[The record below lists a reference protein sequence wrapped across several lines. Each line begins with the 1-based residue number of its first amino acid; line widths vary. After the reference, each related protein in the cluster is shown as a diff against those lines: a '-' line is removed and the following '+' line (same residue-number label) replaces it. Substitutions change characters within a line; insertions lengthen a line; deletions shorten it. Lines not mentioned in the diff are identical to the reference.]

1 LSDITLSGVAA
12 LLCLHSTQKRQ
23 ELNGRTCAIE
33 TLALFITPEINRPLT
48 QAVLTLPPWFAVVA
62 AGATIA
68 VTIAASATATTTTAI
83 TATAAA
89 VTTAASMSAAW
100 TAIGA
105 RARFIH
111 RQVTTAEIFA
121 VKLIDC
127 GGRLFRRGHL
137 DKAKASRAACHAIFD
152 NLRRLNIA
160 YFRKVIPQV
169 ITGSLERKV
178 PDIESCSHF
187 YL

>member
-1 LSDITLSGVAA
+1 MDASAPSNS
-12 LLCLHSTQKRQ
+12 CLPYYR
-23 ELNGRTCAIE
+23 
-33 TLALFITPEINRPLT
+33 EINRPLPPAVMT
-48 QAVLTLPPWFAVVA
+48 QLPPWFAVVA

-68 VTIAASATATTTTAI
+68 VAIAASATSTAITTTA
-83 TATAAA
+83 A
-89 VTTAASMSAAW
+89 VPTAASLSAAGA
-100 TAIGA
+100 AIGA

-111 RQVTTAEIFA
+111 GQVTTAEIFA

-160 YFRKVIPQV
+160 YFRKVISQV
-169 ITGSLERKV
+169 ITASLEREV
-178 PDIESCSHF
+178 PDVKSCSHF

>member
-1 LSDITLSGVAA
+1 
-12 LLCLHSTQKRQ
+12 
-23 ELNGRTCAIE
+23 
-33 TLALFITPEINRPLT
+33 
-48 QAVLTLPPWFAVVA
+48 VVA

-68 VTIAASATATTTTAI
+68 VTIAIATTTAI
-83 TATAAA
+83 TTAAAA

-111 RQVTTAEIFA
+111 SQVTTAELFA

-137 DKAKASRAACHAIFD
+137 DKAKTSRATCHAIFD

-160 YFRKVIPQV
+160 
-169 ITGSLERKV
+169 
-178 PDIESCSHF
+178 
-187 YL
+187 

>member
-1 LSDITLSGVAA
+1 
-12 LLCLHSTQKRQ
+12 
-23 ELNGRTCAIE
+23 
-33 TLALFITPEINRPLT
+33 LFITSEINRPLT

-68 VTIAASATATTTTAI
+68 VTIATSATTTAI
-83 TATAAA
+83 TTAAAA

-111 RQVTTAEIFA
+111 SQVTTAELFA

-137 DKAKASRAACHAIFD
+137 DKAKTSRATCHAIFD
-152 NLRRLNIA
+152 NLR
-160 YFRKVIPQV
+160 
-169 ITGSLERKV
+169 
-178 PDIESCSHF
+178 
-187 YL
+187 